1 MCGRWGR
8 GGVGVRADPDGLRG
22 SGTLSVSP
30 RSSLPGVQR
39 GPTSIGVWGR
49 AAAERALVLQ
59 AIYFTNPPLKFI
71 CMYLFIQLFTHPHIQ
86 PSVHLIMAER
96 EHGEEGR
103 TRHGVGG
110 GAGGGIWL
118 VAGAGLGIDA
128 GVRAAVHRLPQARDG
143 GTLCGLVRTPP
154 CGCCA
159 VQPRRRSREVLSRW
173 RGAEC

>member
-1 MCGRWGR
+1 M
-8 GGVGVRADPDGLRG
+8 RADPDGLRG

-96 EHGEEGR
+96 VRCGGLLMGVNHTGGEGW
-103 TRHGVGG
+103 
-110 GAGGGIWL
+110 GAGGGHM
-118 VAGAGLGIDA
+118 AGGRSRTRNRRW
-128 GVRAAVHRLPQARDG
+128 VRAAVHRLPQVRDG
-143 GTLCGLVRTPP
+143 GTLCRLVWTPP

-159 VQPRRRSREVLSRW
+159 VQPRQRLRKVLVRW
-173 RGAEC
+173 CWAE